1 MIVTRTRN
9 NHTAL
14 PAWDATTHAAELSA
28 KYEPTYTMVDKFKG
42 ELVERLAR
50 ATFHKSDVYKNYRKQ
65 FIAIKVCDPSAEEL
79 ISDNC
84 RKMFDMCHKNNF
96 EVVHTKTGVI
106 FRVRP
111 E

>member
-50 ATFHKSDVYKNYRKQ
+50 ATFHKSDVYKNYRQQ
-65 FIAIKVCDPSAEEL
+65 FIAIKVCAPSAEEL
-79 ISDNC
+79 ISDEC
-84 RKMFDMCHKNNF
+84 RKLYDACELNDIT
-96 EVVHTKTGVI
+96 VVHTKTGVI
-106 FRVRP
+106 FRVWHS
-111 E
+111 